1 MSFLCT
7 PKKKTLVEVGLPDSD
22 CSHLFFDCSTILFL
36 FLTCQLMF
44 RFSYSA
50 RRFTHTL
57 VEFKNANVH
66 RFGVKEPALKN
77 LSLSIKSDQRL
88 VIVGPVSAGKSILAE
103 AIAGR
108 HQIQPMSSAKW
119 PVANTSF
126 PSEQIDL
133 VSFKEDSGAFSYNG
147 HYYQERFNF
156 SDPDND
162 VTLAQYLGN
171 KADPQTLAKVTEKL
185 DIAHLMPLSFVK
197 LSNGQTR
204 RARIARALLRKPTMI
219 ILDEPLMGL
228 DVQHRARLLQ
238 TLGDIDT
245 PVVLVLRPQ
254 DEFPSWATDVVALKD
269 LAVEWEGKPSEYL
282 AKREKIREQDRKDRE
297 EYQQMI
303 QRQEKQDRPS
313 VVELKGVNVIY
324 SGNKILD
331 DISWTVRQGEKWA
344 LLGPNGSGKT
354 TLLSFLT
361 GDHPQ
366 AYANELY
373 LFGRRRG
380 TGESIW
386 EIKQR
391 VGLVSPEIHLYF
403 NQSMTGLEAAGTG
416 FFDVV
421 VPRSLSDEQVKT
433 VKEMFKDFNMESFL
447 DRRLRDM
454 SSGEQRLVLLIRSL
468 VKMPELIIWDEPF
481 QGLDD
486 GMIKKIN
493 KWLEDHMR
501 PDQSLIV
508 VTHHEEELP
517 RAITKRFKLGPGGV
531 AAN

>member
-1 MSFLCT
+1 MLYHNTASHILT
-7 PKKKTLVEVGLPDSD
+7 HY
-22 CSHLFFDCSTILFL
+22 CSHST
-36 FLTCQLMF
+36 
-44 RFSYSA
+44 
-50 RRFTHTL
+50 RRLTHTL
-57 VEFKNANVH
+57 VQFKNANVH

-77 LSLSIKSDQRL
+77 LTLNINSDQRL
-88 VIVGPVSAGKSILAE
+88 VIVGGVGAGRSTLAE
-103 AIAGR
+103 TIAGR
-108 HQIQPMSSAKW
+108 HHVQPLSAAKW
-119 PVANTSF
+119 PVVNSPY
-126 PSEQIDL
+126 PSEQIKL
-133 VSFKEDSGAFSYNG
+133 VSFKEDSGAFSYSG

-162 VTLAQYLGN
+162 VTLAHYLGE
-171 KADPQTLAKVTEKL
+171 KADPKALEKVTEKL
-185 DIAHLMPLSFVK
+185 DIKHLMPLSFVK

-204 RARIARALLRKPTMI
+204 RARIARALLQEPAML

-228 DVQHRARLLQ
+228 DVQHRAKLLE
-238 TLGDIDT
+238 TLGDLDT

-254 DEFPSWATDVVALKD
+254 DEFPTWATDVVALKD
-269 LAVEWEGKPSEYL
+269 LEIEWQGKPEEYL
-282 AKREKIREQDRKDRE
+282 AQRDKIKQKDEQEREQYR
-297 EYQQMI
+297 QQHAL
-303 QRQEKQDRPS
+303 KQKEQSQSQPS
-313 VVELKGVNVIY
+313 VVELKNVNVIY

-331 DISWTVRQGEKWA
+331 NITWTVRQGERWA
-344 LLGPNGSGKT
+344 LLGENGSGKT

-386 EIKQR
+386 EIKQK

-403 NQSMTGLEAAGTG
+403 NQSLTGLEAAGTG

-421 VPRSLSDEQVKT
+421 VPRSLSDDQIEISRQL
-433 VKEMFKDFNMESFL
+433 FKDFGMESFM
-447 DRRLRDM
+447 DRKLRDM
-454 SSGEQRLVLLIRSL
+454 SSGEQRMVLLIRSL

-486 GMIKKIN
+486 KMIRNIN

-501 PDQSLIV
+501 PNQSLIM
-508 VTHHEEELP
+508 VTHHEDEIP
-517 RAITKRFKLGPGGV
+517 RSVVNRFKLGPGGV
-531 AAN
+531 DAN